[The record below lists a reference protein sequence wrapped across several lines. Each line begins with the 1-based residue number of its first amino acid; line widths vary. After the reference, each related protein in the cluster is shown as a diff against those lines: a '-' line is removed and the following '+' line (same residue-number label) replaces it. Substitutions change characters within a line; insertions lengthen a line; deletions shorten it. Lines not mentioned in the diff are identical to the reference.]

1 MRQQLRSSLTYANV
15 MATLA
20 VFLVLG
26 GGTALGAYVVSSN
39 SQIGPNTVS
48 GHKPPADKH
57 ANIIGG
63 SINGTDLAASA
74 VTGPKIAANAVTG
87 AKVLNDS
94 LTRDDI
100 NEATLSGVTPGG
112 TAGGDL
118 TGTYPNPSV
127 ADGAITPAKLNAGL
141 TFTDAGLQEGLD
153 CSTVPEGWYESPGQP
168 VAFARDPFGI
178 VHLRGVVVKCSNS
191 SNIAFFLPPGFRPAS
206 TEAFVGQGSSAIT
219 PGVTTIQVRGV
230 GTGPSEGGVNP
241 SIAFQGSASL
251 SGITFRCAP
260 SGQDGC
266 P

>member
-1 MRQQLRSSLTYANV
+1 MRQWIHSHLTYANV

-48 GHKPPADKH
+48 GHKPPTDTH

-63 SINGTDLAASA
+63 SINGTDLATSA

-127 ADGAITPAKLNAGL
+127 ADGAIGTGKFSNTIPAARVSGGFQTVPSGSFYPISWANESYDTADLQHRNGHVSADGAGRGHL
-141 TFTDAGLQEGLD
+141 PGLD
-153 CSTVPEGWYESPGQP
+153 QRGLVFLEWERGSPP
-168 VAFARDPFGI
+168 RVLEKRR
-178 VHLRGVVVKCSNS
+178 HHK
-191 SNIAFFLPPGFRPAS
+191 
-206 TEAFVGQGSSAIT
+206 
-219 PGVTTIQVRGV
+219 
-230 GTGPSEGGVNP
+230 
-241 SIAFQGSASL
+241 
-251 SGITFRCAP
+251 
-260 SGQDGC
+260 
-266 P
+266 

>member
-1 MRQQLRSSLTYANV
+1 MRQRLRSSLTYANV

-48 GHKPPADKH
+48 GHKPPLDKH

-141 TFTDAGLQEGLD
+141 SFTDAGLPTDD
-153 CSTVPEGWYESPGQP
+153 CTGHDWDVRPNNVPGYSNPSY
-168 VAFARDPFGI
+168 ARDPFGI
-178 VHLRGVVVKCSNS
+178 VHLRGVAISCVAQAGVM
-191 SNIAFFLPPGFRPAS
+191 FTLPPGFRPAARELFLGMRYGGGGILRWIVQ
-206 TEAFVGQGSSAIT
+206 TNGDVQPTNFDTLGQDDI
-219 PGVTTIQVRGV
+219 V
-230 GTGPSEGGVNP
+230 
-241 SIAFQGSASL
+241 SI

-260 SGQDGC
+260 SGQNGC